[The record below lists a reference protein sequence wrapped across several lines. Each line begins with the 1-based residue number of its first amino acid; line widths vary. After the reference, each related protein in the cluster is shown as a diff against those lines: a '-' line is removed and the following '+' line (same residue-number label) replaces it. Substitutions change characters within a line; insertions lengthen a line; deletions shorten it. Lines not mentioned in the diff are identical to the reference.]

1 MKKNASPQEHES
13 GQTIEAGD
21 LLATRQSLAESIARW
36 TLGKN
41 RFDTPIPELFLS
53 RFEEPTEK
61 TSYMHEPSLCLVA
74 QGAKRVL
81 LGEDLYT
88 YDADHY
94 LIASV
99 DLPIVAQV
107 MEASPENPYLGLML
121 KLDPRMISQL
131 MVDSNLP
138 LPRTQQTS
146 RGMAVSQVTVP
157 MLSAFQ
163 RLIDLLNVPE
173 DIPILAPLIQKEIL
187 YRLLV
192 GDQGPRLRQMGAA
205 GTQSNQLSHAVDWLK
220 KNYTQPLRVDDLA
233 AHARMST
240 STFHRHFRAL
250 TSMSPLQFQKRIRL
264 HEARRL
270 MFADRMD
277 ATSAA
282 FNVGYESS
290 TQFNR
295 EYSRVFGA
303 PPLRDIKGLRL
314 QTLDKAKV
322 NATAESITRKNL

>member
-1 MKKNASPQEHES
+1 MTNDEAKQEYDPE
-13 GQTIEAGD
+13 D
-21 LLATRQSLAESIARW
+21 LLATRQSLGETIDRLTAKSPHVVTAVPALSLRRW
-36 TLGKN
+36 
-41 RFDTPIPELFLS
+41 
-53 RFEEPTEK
+53 EEPTEQ

-74 QGAKRVL
+74 QGAKRVI
-81 LGEDLYT
+81 LGEELYT
-88 YDADHY
+88 YDADNY

-107 MEASPENPYLGLML
+107 TEASPEKPYLGLML

-146 RGMAVSQVTVP
+146 RGMAVSKVTAR
-157 MLSAFQ
+157 MLGAFQ
-163 RLIDLLNVPE
+163 RLLDLIDVPE

-205 GTQSNQLSHAVDWLK
+205 GTQSHQLSQAIDWLK
-220 KNYTQPLRVDDLA
+220 KNYTESLRVDDLA
-233 AHARMST
+233 AHASMST
-240 STFHRHFRAL
+240 STFHRHFREL

-264 HEARRL
+264 HEARRM
-270 MFADRMD
+270 MFADHMD

-282 FNVGYESS
+282 FHVGYESN

-303 PPLRDIKGLRL
+303 PPLRDIKSLRQ
-314 QTLDKAKV
+314 QTTNKTRV
-322 NATAESITRKNL
+322 NATAESIKNKNF

>member
-1 MKKNASPQEHES
+1 MKNDAPSQEHGS
-13 GQTIEAGD
+13 AQTIEAGD
-21 LLATRQSLAESIARW
+21 LPAARRSLAESIARW

-107 MEASPENPYLGLML
+107 MEASPEKPYLGLML

-131 MVDSNLP
+131 IVDSNLP

-146 RGMAVSQVTVP
+146 RGMAVSPVTAP
-157 MLSAFQ
+157 MLGAFQ
-163 RLIDLLNVPE
+163 RLIDLLSVPE

-240 STFHRHFRAL
+240 STFHRHFREL

-270 MFADRMD
+270 MFADHLD

-303 PPLRDIKGLRL
+303 PPLRDIKSLRQ
-314 QTLDKAKV
+314 QTTGTARV
-322 NATAESITRKNL
+322 NATAESIKNKNF